1 MERKKKTPKRGLKSF
16 MYILINI
23 TSDVIDIVQTLD
35 EAKKL
40 SEQTGFPFIKITEP
54 AAMLAQKLGNLRESD
69 RFYIK
74 RDFEYGLITLDN
86 EVRDNSVFA
95 TFKFRVETL
104 SRIWDK
110 INLDILEDEGDIL
123 VYKYMEAADPIW
135 RIYTVNS
142 ESAAVI
148 SNAKVD
154 EIEVE
159 PKPMFFTSTTPL
171 FLNVIEF
178 MYVPGDEFYAFSLS
192 ITNNSEIRM
201 ILGFSVNE
209 DGTIDTNR
217 GTMYEGSAEH
227 KLYLAAKHFIESF
240 YALRQCEKT
249 PIIINN
255 PQERKNASRGLKMT
269 KGVSTYHVSLS
280 KRYKAIKR
288 SYEANFDKSN
298 KTLTLVSVSG
308 FVRTQHYGEGNKLTK
323 KIWVDGFTRGQWVR
337 NGLTYV
343 SVNS

>member
-1 MERKKKTPKRGLKSF
+1 

-54 AAMLAQKLGNLRESD
+54 AAMLAQKLGNLRDSD
-69 RFYIK
+69 KFFIK
-74 RDFEYGLITLDN
+74 RNLNFGLITLAS
-86 EVRDNSVFA
+86 EAKDNSVFA
-95 TFKFRVETL
+95 TFKFRVETM

-110 INLDILEDEGDIL
+110 INLDILQDAGDVL
-123 VYKYMEAADPIW
+123 VYKYMEAAEPIW
-135 RIYTVNS
+135 RIYTINS

-154 EIEVE
+154 EIEIDH
-159 PKPMFFTSTTPL
+159 KPIFFTSTTPL
-171 FLNVIEF
+171 FLNVIEL
-178 MYVPGDEFYAFSLS
+178 MYVPEDEFYAFSLS

-201 ILGFSVNE
+201 ILGFFVNE
-209 DGTIDTNR
+209 DGSIDTNR
-217 GTMYEGSAEH
+217 STKYEGSAEH
-227 KLYLAAKHFIESF
+227 NLYLAAKHFIESF
-240 YALRQCEKT
+240 YALQQCEKT
-249 PIIINN
+249 PIIIDN

-269 KGVSTYHVSLS
+269 KGVSTYHISLS

-298 KTLTLVSVSG
+298 KTLTMVSVSG

-337 NGLTYV
+337 NGLIYV

>member
-1 MERKKKTPKRGLKSF
+1 

-35 EAKKL
+35 EAKKQL
-40 SEQTGFPFIKITEP
+40 SITGFPFMKITEP
-54 AAMLAQKLGNLRESD
+54 AAMLAQKLGNLRDSD

-86 EVRDNSVFA
+86 EARDNSVFV
-95 TFKFRVETL
+95 TFKFRVETM

-110 INLDILEDEGDIL
+110 INLDILQDDGDVL
-123 VYKYMEAADPIW
+123 VYKYMEAANPIW

-154 EIEVE
+154 EVEVE
-159 PKPMFFTSTTPL
+159 HKPIFFTSTTPL
-171 FLNVIEF
+171 FLNVVELI
-178 MYVPGDEFYAFSLS
+178 YVPENEFYAFSLS

-201 ILGFSVNE
+201 ILSFSVNE
-209 DGTIDTNR
+209 DGSIDTNR
-217 GTMYEGSAEH
+217 GTMHEDSAEY
-227 KLYLAAKHFIESF
+227 KLYQAAKHFLASF
-240 YALRQCEKT
+240 YALKNCDKT
-249 PIIINN
+249 PIVIDN
-255 PQERKNASRGLKMT
+255 PQERKNASKGFKLT
-269 KGVSTYHVSLS
+269 KGISSYNVSLS
-280 KRYKAIKR
+280 KRYRAKKQ
-288 SYEANFDKSN
+288 SLESLLDKSD

-323 KIWVDGFTRGQWVR
+323 KIWVDGFTREQWVR
-337 NGLTYV
+337 NGLVYV
-343 SVNS
+343 SLKS

>member
-1 MERKKKTPKRGLKSF
+1 

-35 EAKKL
+35 EAKRL
-40 SEQTGFPFIKITEP
+40 SKQTGFPFLEITEP
-54 AAMLAQKLGNLRESD
+54 AAMLAQKLGNLRDSD
-69 RFYIK
+69 KFFIK
-74 RDFEYGLITLDN
+74 RNLNFGLITLAS
-86 EVRDNSVFA
+86 EAKDNSIFA

-123 VYKYMEAADPIW
+123 VYKYMEAAKPIW
-135 RIYTVNS
+135 RVYNINS
-142 ESAAVI
+142 ESAALI

-154 EIEVE
+154 EIQIDDR
-159 PKPMFFTSTTPL
+159 PIFFTSKTPL
-171 FLNVIEF
+171 FLNAVEF
-178 MYVPGDEFYAFSLS
+178 IHIPKENFYSFSLS
-192 ITNNSEIRM
+192 ITTNSEIRM
-201 ILGFSVNE
+201 ILGFYVEE
-209 DGTIDTNR
+209 DGRISTNR
-217 GTMYEGSAEH
+217 GYVSEGSAEYQ
-227 KLYLAAKHFIESF
+227 LYKAGKHFIESF

-269 KGVSTYHVSLS
+269 KGVSTYHISLS

-308 FVRTQHYGEGNKLTK
+308 FVRTQHYGEDNKLTK